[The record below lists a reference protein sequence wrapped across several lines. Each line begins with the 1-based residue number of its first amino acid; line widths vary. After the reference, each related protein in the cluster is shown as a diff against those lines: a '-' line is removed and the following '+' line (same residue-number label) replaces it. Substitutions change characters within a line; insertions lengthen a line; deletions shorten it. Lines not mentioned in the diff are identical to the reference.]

1 MIKFVQY
8 GNKWRFKLY
17 KDDKTILNQKKKKTR
32 ILVSERPLW
41 WQLVWSVFLYK
52 WQISFSKK

>member
-17 KDDKTILNQKKKKTR
+17 KDDKTILNQKKKKKP
-32 ILVSERPLW
+32 E
-41 WQLVWSVFLYK
+41 Y
-52 WQISFSKK
+52 